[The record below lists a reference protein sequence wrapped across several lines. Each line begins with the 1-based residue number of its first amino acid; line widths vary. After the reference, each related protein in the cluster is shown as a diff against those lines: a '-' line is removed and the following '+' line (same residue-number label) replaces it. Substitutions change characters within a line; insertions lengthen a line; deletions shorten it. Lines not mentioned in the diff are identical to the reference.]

1 LDKREGGQ
9 QEKSFYE
16 FDFIPDC
23 WVHLLYFI
31 CFIGLD
37 VLICELTS
45 QDTFDQV
52 GNRLNTTYPSSIVVK
67 RAVDNSNRLK
77 KLKDGSNAVI
87 ADYTQDDLANIHDRI
102 CDMKDYKLLFTNIA
116 NVLINFFALA
126 GLVLLP
132 YAIAFVNKDGFL
144 NRGITKLCEIYGMHI
159 VSSIYLIVA
168 TLIWILLLNVRRIVL
183 RKSTQI

>member
-1 LDKREGGQ
+1 
-9 QEKSFYE
+9 
-16 FDFIPDC
+16 
-23 WVHLLYFI
+23 
-31 CFIGLD
+31 
-37 VLICELTS
+37 
-45 QDTFDQV
+45 
-52 GNRLNTTYPSSIVVK
+52 
-67 RAVDNSNRLK
+67 
-77 KLKDGSNAVI
+77 
-87 ADYTQDDLANIHDRI
+87 
-102 CDMKDYKLLFTNIA
+102 MKDYKLLFTNIA

-144 NRGITKLCEIYGMHI
+144 NRDITKLCEIYGMHI